1 MSLEAHDIA
10 FGYVPGHLVLDGARL
25 AVNPGERVALTAP
38 SGRGK
43 TTFCRVLAG
52 YLFPA
57 RGTVLADGFPV
68 VARVSCE
75 PRPVQLIWQHP
86 EQAFDPLL
94 RMKRSLVE
102 GLAGSEAPMRR
113 AHADRRSNR
122 GCRSGRVP
130 HFGPACRPWH
140 ARRFAQGRA
149 EALDSIRVTG
159 LLDRFGI
166 REAWLERFP
175 HELSG
180 GELMRFCIVRALLAE
195 PRYLICDEMT
205 AMLDAVTQAELWR
218 AVIEVADERG
228 MGIVFVSH
236 SPALVARVATREV
249 VLGARGA

>member
-10 FGYVPGHLVLDGARL
+10 FGYVPGHLVLDGAHL
-25 AVNPGERVALTAP
+25 VVNPGERVALTAP

-52 YLFPA
+52 YLLPA
-57 RGTVLADGFPV
+57 RGTVRADGLPV
-68 VARVSCE
+68 ATRAAGA

-94 RMKRSLVE
+94 RMRRSLVE

-113 AHADRRSNR
+113 AHADRRSDCVGR
-122 GCRSGRVP
+122 SDHGCRSGRAP
-130 HFGPACRPWH
+130 RPWH
-140 ARRFAQGRA
+140 VRHFAQGRA
-149 EALDSIRVTG
+149 EALDSIRATG

-218 AVIEVADERG
+218 AVIEIADERD
-228 MGIVFVSH
+228 MGIVLVSH

-249 VLGARGA
+249 ALGAHGV

>member
-10 FGYVPGHLVLDGARL
+10 FGYVPGHLVLDGAHL
-25 AVNPGERVALTAP
+25 VVNPGERVALTAP
-38 SGRGK
+38 SGCGK

-52 YLFPA
+52 YLLPA
-57 RGTVLADGFPV
+57 RGTVLADGLPV
-68 VARVSCE
+68 ATRAAGA
-75 PRPVQLIWQHP
+75 PRPVQLIWQHL

-94 RMKRSLVE
+94 RMRRSLVE

-113 AHADRRSNR
+113 AHAGHRSDR
-122 GCRSGRVP
+122 GCRSGRAP
-130 HFGPACRPWH
+130 HSGRAPCPWH
-140 ARRFAQGRA
+140 VRHFAQGRA
-149 EALDSIRVTG
+149 EALDSIRATG

-218 AVIEVADERG
+218 AVIEIADERD
-228 MGIVFVSH
+228 MGIVLVSH

-249 VLGARGA
+249 ALGAHGV